1 MAIAVTIHTSNQTV
15 DAGAVVTLDA
25 TISGFSA
32 DDAYDWREDGF
43 SLPFAGVFSN
53 FSGGIVNADSGD
65 GTWTAPS
72 PAVQTTYV
80 LSLHVGSVS
89 DSVSIT
95 VRAGTIVA
103 PGVPTG
109 VSLTQISGDS
119 DSLRA
124 AWNAVTGATSYQGQY
139 KKTSDSGWTPI
150 SGNIT
155 SPHQI
160 NGLDADTSH
169 DFRVRA
175 TNSGGS
181 SNYSSAD
188 SATTA
193 AEAVTPDPVG
203 WSSPTRLDSIADL
216 DTIFDRADTGS
227 SGGAWTLDTSGS
239 TTSSNTGP
247 GTNSGAPYVYSE
259 TSSGSFS
266 TIPVKSTLTVKSAV
280 MTAWTGA
287 DRQMLLRASIQGAF
301 SATEGLEVEGRALD
315 SDDWTRIELLE
326 GWAYSDFYVSG
337 GTVTDA
343 AGDTQTFSQVGGWI
357 DFAVTIP
364 DAYTQVRIHTLA
376 ISGGNFYEHDIAL
389 WRIELLDGTA
399 GPPPVPT
406 GLAASVTAITDSGTT
421 TTVTW
426 NASSGATKYEL
437 QVWDDATQQFY
448 NLSSTITATT
458 YAYTDAG
465 QSGTYHG
472 RSFSFFV
479 RAGND
484 DGQWSLFTA
493 LADAAHIVIPMA
505 SPTVTA
511 VDHDSISE
519 AAAEGR
525 GVDLAEVS
533 DRGRDGATGARIPG
547 HIGFASIRGGDMVG
561 EHDVIFAGAGERL
574 ILRHVATD
582 RALYAKGALA
592 AALWGLDKKP
602 GEYDMNDVLGI

>member
-25 TISGFSA
+25 TISGWDTGDTFS
-32 DDAYDWREDGF
+32 WLEDGF
-43 SLPFAGVFSN
+43 SLPTEGTFSN
-53 FSGGIVNADSGD
+53 LAGGILNADSAD

-80 LSLHVGSVS
+80 LSLTAEGAS

-95 VRAGTIVA
+95 VRAGSVTA

-124 AWNAVTGATSYQGQY
+124 TWNAVTGATSYQGQY
-139 KKTSDSGWTPI
+139 KKTSDPSWTPI

-160 NGLDADTSH
+160 NGLDPNTSH

-188 SATTA
+188 SATTDAVTDLMPTAPNISNQSATVGTPYSQTLA
-193 AEAVTPDPVG
+193 AGSGGDTPLSYTASPLPAGLSFNTSTRVISGTPTSAGSTTVTYTVTDDDGDSDTDTFVITVAAAPVTPDPIG

-227 SGGAWTLDTSGS
+227 SGGAWTLDTAGS
-239 TTSSNTGP
+239 TTSGNTGP

-266 TIPVKSTLTVKSAV
+266 TIPVKSTLTVKPTV

-287 DRQMLLRASIQGAF
+287 DRQMLLRAAIQGAF

-326 GWAYSDFYVSG
+326 GWAYSNSYASG

-399 GPPPVPT
+399 AVTPPGAPTNLNGSGDEDSRSLSWSEPGDNGGSPITGYRIFRADPANIRPYGATQGPQLPATQTAKTLRQQGITTTWCKPSMRR
-406 GLAASVTAITDSGTT
+406 GLARA
-421 TTVTW
+421 
-426 NASSGATKYEL
+426 ATL
-437 QVWDDATQQFY
+437 PP
-448 NLSSTITATT
+448 S
-458 YAYTDAG
+458 AY
-465 QSGTYHG
+465 
-472 RSFSFFV
+472 
-479 RAGND
+479 
-484 DGQWSLFTA
+484 
-493 LADAAHIVIPMA
+493 
-505 SPTVTA
+505 
-511 VDHDSISE
+511 
-519 AAAEGR
+519 
-525 GVDLAEVS
+525 
-533 DRGRDGATGARIPG
+533 
-547 HIGFASIRGGDMVG
+547 
-561 EHDVIFAGAGERL
+561 
-574 ILRHVATD
+574 
-582 RALYAKGALA
+582 K
-592 AALWGLDKKP
+592 
-602 GEYDMNDVLGI
+602 